1 MIISCWIYLLSD
13 TAARKARNL
22 LTNKTCHIGWV
33 ELRAYRQW
41 RTGLTKCVKSSV
53 LSNVTTTAWSINLFQ
68 TQVVR
73 KRTKFLRLPD
83 VSALSGFKQR
93 IPLSKNESNTCFWS
107 YVSTLDMSL
116 CFGIFRP
123 SSNETEEHAIT
134 SLFTAEEKRQPEI
147 RQRGVSMH
155 RRLAISTFLPFAQ
168 NLYLRYHVA
177 SKTDNPIFLKCIL
190 NIIKYNNLDI

>member
-13 TAARKARNL
+13 TAARKVRNL

-41 RTGLTKCVKSSV
+41 TGLTQMCQIICTF
-53 LSNVTTTAWSINLFQ
+53 NVTTTAWSINLFQ
-68 TQVVR
+68 TQVIR
-73 KRTKFLRLPD
+73 KRTKLLRLPD
-83 VSALSGFKQR
+83 VSALSGVKQR

-155 RRLAISTFLPFAQ
+155 RRLPLFYLLLKTCTCGTMLPVK
-168 NLYLRYHVA
+168 R
-177 SKTDNPIFLKCIL
+177 TTPIFLKCIL
-190 NIIKYNNLDI
+190 NRIKYNNLDI